1 MVHILE
7 RVDLNLVRIDMW
19 KNTNTNFFRILNKWL
34 LYQVFNLPA
43 EVSELWV
50 SEMSKKIKYL
60 CKHQRAFYRGYYPH

>member
-1 MVHILE
+1 MTFVSAF
-7 RVDLNLVRIDMW
+7 
-19 KNTNTNFFRILNKWL
+19 K
-34 LYQVFNLPA
+34 LPA